1 MMTRSLLSLLGSAT
15 LLLGTT
21 PLVHAQVS
29 GLPNN
34 AANLSAEDILARALD
49 RAAVQEEEGLELTF
63 EYFVK
68 STAERLDDEGVITET
83 KTAKLHH
90 YPLEELLYEELI
102 ERDGEALNE
111 DALREQHKRK
121 TDFVRK
127 AREHRARGETYEP
140 NEVDIG
146 FDHELMDRYDTR
158 LVRTES
164 LRGHDCWVLGFTP
177 REGKLPDRRRMDKAL
192 NRSTGYLWIAQD
204 DYGVARVSFEMQE
217 PFKYFW
223 GLVATLRHANG
234 QMDFD
239 RIADN
244 LWAPTQID
252 LELDLRAFF
261 RTIRRH
267 VRQDWVEHRPI
278 TSQPQAAP

>member
-1 MMTRSLLSLLGSAT
+1 MTRSLLSLLGSAT

-261 RTIRRH
+261 RTIRQH